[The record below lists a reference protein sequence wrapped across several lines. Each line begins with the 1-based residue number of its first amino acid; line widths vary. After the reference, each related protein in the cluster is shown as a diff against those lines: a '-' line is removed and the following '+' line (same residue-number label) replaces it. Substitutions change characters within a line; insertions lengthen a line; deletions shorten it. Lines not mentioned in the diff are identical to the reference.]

1 VAKKEGEMSET
12 KFSKVLGICTNIAV
26 LGGAVAIITGAGT
39 WAYSTA
45 TSVATKDFH
54 ISDLKAQNEYLR
66 ARLEEQKQF
75 FSSLLRE
82 TLEPVRLSA
91 ENAEAG
97 VIADRLRNLLD
108 IRCRSGTV
116 DLDAVIDEQLA
127 RYQELAGRPFGV
139 GTCVDG
145 TRVDPF

>member
-1 VAKKEGEMSET
+1 MNEANFKRI
-12 KFSKVLGICTNIAV
+12 LGICTNIAI

-66 ARLEEQKQF
+66 LQLEEQKQF
-75 FSSLLRE
+75 FSGLLHE

-97 VIADRLRNLLD
+97 VIADRLRNLLN
-108 IRCRSGTV
+108 IRCRSGTT
-116 DLDAVIDEQLA
+116 DLDPVIDEQLA
-127 RYQELAGRPFGV
+127 RYQELAHRPFGV

-145 TRVDPF
+145 ARVDPF